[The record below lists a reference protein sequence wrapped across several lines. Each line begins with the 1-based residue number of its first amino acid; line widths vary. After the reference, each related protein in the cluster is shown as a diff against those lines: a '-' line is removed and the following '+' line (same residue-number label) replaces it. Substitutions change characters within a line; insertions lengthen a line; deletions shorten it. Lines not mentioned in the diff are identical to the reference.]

1 MEQKK
6 NRIRIGVNDCAG
18 WIILLPLQG
27 FIALSVVHT
36 DLYKLNLKSL
46 KDGKHEFAYRLDEAY
61 FAGIGGEIT
70 SGDVEAKVECIRH
83 AEVFQLTISLDGYVV
98 TTCDRC
104 LDEVELDVVTERN
117 LVVKLG
123 AEHQEESDEIITIP
137 EREGVLDLQWLLYE
151 DIVLDLPL
159 QRMHEEGDCDSLMME
174 LYGGMTIDEGQLIE
188 REASQGVERDQEAID
203 QRWAVLKQLKIN
215 N

>member
-1 MEQKK
+1 M
-6 NRIRIGVNDCAG
+6 RIGSLDCAG

-46 KDGKHEFAYRLDEAY
+46 KDGKHEFAYRLDDAY
-61 FAGIGGEIT
+61 FANIGGEIT
-70 SGDVEAKVECIRH
+70 SGEVEAKVECVRH
-83 AEVFQLTISLDGYVV
+83 AEVYQLTISLDGYVV
-98 TTCDRC
+98 TACDRC

-123 AEHQEESDEIITIP
+123 AEYQEESDEIIIIP
-137 EREGVLDLQWLLYE
+137 EREGVFDLQWLLYE
-151 DIVLDLPL
+151 DIILDLPL
-159 QRMHEEGDCDSLMME
+159 QRMHEDDDCNSSMMA
-174 LYGGMTIDEGQLIE
+174 LYGGISIDEDQLIE
-188 REASQGVERDQEAID
+188 REAGQGVERNEEAID
-203 QRWAVLKQLKIN
+203 QRWAALKQLKIN